1 MAYRLNSDK
10 EVCRDA
16 ILRGKRGEWYVQSE
30 LAKHGIDSKRLDFV
44 YDLLLPEYDYKI
56 EVKCSKIH
64 YRPEGVNTKQM
75 GTPFYSFKFGEH
87 QIKNDDAYDWAVCV
101 GLNDR
106 KNIKDVFIIP
116 QPYIAYNNKNFI
128 QINIRPTRK
137 LEWQGD
143 SFTKFEV
150 NKYLNLEDI
159 FKQDNA
165 LSFKQNKTRHTNRL
179 IRFGKRY
186 ERKLVKKIDNYLK
199 EGNSIDKASKHFKC
213 AWKTIVRAIERY
225 NLNHRIPKRGEHLK
239 RDKTKLDK
247 A

>member
-1 MAYRLNSDK
+1 MAHNLTDERPASRNS
-10 EVCRDA
+10 
-16 ILRGKRGEWYVQSE
+16 ILRGKRAEWYVQGE
-30 LAKHGIDSKRLDFV
+30 LAKYDIESKRLDFV

-64 YRPEGVNTKQM
+64 LRPEGVNTKQM
-75 GTPFYSFKFGEH
+75 GTPFYSFKFNDN
-87 QIKNDDAYDWAVCV
+87 QIQKDNAYDWAVCV
-101 GLNDR
+101 GYDNR
-106 KNIKDVFIIP
+106 KNVKDVFIVP
-116 QPYIAYNNKNFI
+116 QPYIAHNGKLFL
-128 QINIRPTRK
+128 QINIRPSQK

-165 LSFKQNKTRHTNRL
+165 ITFKQNKTRHTNRL

-186 ERKLVKKIDNYLK
+186 ERKLVKEIDNYLK

-213 AWKTIVRAIERY
+213 AWKTIVRAIVKY
-225 NLNHRIPKRGEHLK
+225 KLNHRIPKRGEHLK
-239 RDKTKLDK
+239 SKD
-247 A
+247 